1 MPHYLDILFAIP
13 LLWAAYRGF
22 KKGLVIELAGLAALI
37 LGIYSALHF
46 SGFLADWITEQWNYK
61 GEYLPLIAFGGT
73 FIIVILLVH
82 LLGKAIEKVLDLVA
96 LGTLNKIAGAV
107 FNTVKVAIIL
117 SVILWFSG
125 TWMDLEN
132 TERETDQ
139 ESLLYPYIQGIAPM
153 IIPPLMDSRWMEKG
167 RENIPSSLSEPPQP

>member
-1 MPHYLDILFAIP
+1 LDILLAIP

-46 SGFLADWITEQWNYK
+46 SGFLSDWIKEQWNYA
-61 GEYLPLIAFGGT
+61 GEYLPLIAFAGT

-96 LGTLNKIAGAV
+96 LGAMNKIAGAL
-107 FNTVKVAIIL
+107 FNIAKVAIIL
-117 SVILWFSG
+117 SVMIWFSG
-125 TWMDLEN
+125 TWVKME
-132 TERETDQ
+132 ETDTTTSQ
-139 ESLLYPYIQGIAPM
+139 ESVLYPYIQGIAPV
-153 IIPPLMDSRWMEKG
+153 IIPPLMDSRWVEKVK
-167 RENIPSSLSEPPQP
+167 ENIPSSLNEPPQP